1 MAEELGDKTE
11 APTPRRRLEARQ
23 QGNIA
28 RSHDLTSSVLLLG
41 MLLMLNW
48 YGEGLVLALRGVMDR
63 MLGPASMGD
72 FNAIHAVQ
80 GFSGAIAQVGRAMMP
95 FFIGAMLIAVMVNL
109 AQVGLFF
116 NTTRLTGFPSR
127 FRPYASAVPPGSP
140 RGAFPAPDSLPVLL
154 EVRPR

>member
-28 RSHDLTSSVLLLG
+28 RSHDLTSSV
-41 MLLMLNW
+41 
-48 YGEGLVLALRGVMDR
+48 LVLALRGVMDR

-116 NTTRLTGFPSR
+116 NTTRLTPHFAARNPLR
-127 FRPYASAVPPGSP
+127 
-140 RGAFPAPDSLPVLL
+140 
-154 EVRPR
+154 